1 MQQAKLPESIATAVN
16 ALLSPY
22 GLSVNALTNPQQ
34 QDDKVKYYSPRAA
47 GIYASI
53 SRWTIFRAIKAGQLS
68 AIKMNQAKTG
78 KVLIARTDLDKWILS
93 HRMKVV

>member
-1 MQQAKLPESIATAVN
+1 MQEAKLPEPIATAVN

-34 QDDKVKYYSPRAA
+34 DDKVKYYSPRAA
-47 GIYASI
+47 GIYTSI
-53 SRWTIFRAIKAGQLS
+53 SRWTIFRAIKAGQLP

-93 HRMKVV
+93 HRMKVA